1 VFGGREYPVSG
12 ERPSKASAASEGRR
26 GGGRTAKRS
35 GRSGQ
40 LAAALLVFCVVSGF
54 LGTVGYFA
62 FQALRYPDRP
72 GPQAGPRDVKVVI
85 AKGMSLAEIARM
97 LAEKQLIHHPEW
109 FRFYANER
117 GVAQK
122 IRAGAYTLSA
132 YMTPKQV
139 LDVLLSGAREPE
151 VPVTIPEGKN
161 MLEVA
166 RLLEEA
172 GICKASE
179 AERLMRDPS
188 YALSLGING
197 PTLEG
202 YLYPDTYRFPPGVAC
217 TRVLPT
223 LVKRSQR
230 VLGELKAQNFE
241 NLRILNRQYHF
252 GDREIVL
259 MASLVEKETAR
270 GEERPRIA
278 GVFLNRLHLPTFKP
292 HRLETDPTIIYGC
305 TVPAQRSAACQ
316 QFAGR
321 IRRIHLDDVDNPYNT
336 YTHEGLPPGPICN
349 PGRAALAAVLKPD
362 STPYLYFVSR
372 NDGTHQFSVTFEEH
386 NAAVNKYQRQKPA
399 GTP

>member
-1 VFGGREYPVSG
+1 MTA
-12 ERPSKASAASEGRR
+12 ERGTAPAKARRQSAA
-26 GGGRTAKRS
+26 
-35 GRSGQ
+35 GQ
-40 LAAALLVFCVVSGF
+40 RWAALIVVLAVGSF
-54 LGTVGYFA
+54 LSAVSYFTW
-62 FQALRYPDRP
+62 QALRYPDRP
-72 GPQAGPRDVKVVI
+72 GPQGGPDSAKVVI
-85 AKGMSLAEIARM
+85 AKGMSLSEIARM
-97 LAEKQLIHHPEW
+97 LGERGLVHHPEW

-117 GVAQK
+117 GVSQK

-132 YMTPKQV
+132 TMTPRQI

-151 VPVTIPEGKN
+151 VPVTIPEGKH

-179 AERLMRDPS
+179 AEQLMRDPN
-188 YALSLGING
+188 YALSLRVSG

-202 YLYPDTYRFPPGVAC
+202 YLYPDTYRFPPGVPCA
-217 TRVLPT
+217 RVLPVM
-223 LVKRSQR
+223 VKRAQR
-230 VLGELKAQNFE
+230 VLGELKAQYFE
-241 NLRILNRQYHF
+241 GLRVLNRQYQLF
-252 GDREIVL
+252 DREIVI

-305 TVPAQRSAACQ
+305 TVPLQRSAACQ
-316 QFAGR
+316 QWAGR
-321 IRRIHLDDVDNPYNT
+321 IRRIHLDDVENPYNT

-372 NDGTHQFSVTFEEH
+372 NDGTHHFSVTLEEH
-386 NAAVNKYQRQKPA
+386 QAAVNRYQRRQTPA
-399 GTP
+399 NQ